1 MTPPRRSP
9 LVAVAAAVVA
19 LLVACGLPDDR
30 TPRVIAAE
38 DAPLDLSQVP
48 GNVATTTPTGSA
60 EVDIY
65 LVRDGELET
74 VTRSAQGEDLEAAI
88 SALLFG
94 PTDAERDRGF
104 TSSIPQETEL
114 NSATLEDGTAIL
126 DLGCTGEAPIDRCGI
141 LSLSGPGQL
150 AIFGQ
155 LTCTAMDVPGVTG
168 VRFLQD
174 SSPQDAPTESRGT
187 ATSPQVVTCD
197 DYASL
202 LRS

>member
-1 MTPPRRSP
+1 MRSTRRRLAV
-9 LVAVAAAVVA
+9 LVISTVA
-19 LLVACGLPDDR
+19 LAVGCGLPDDR

-48 GNVATTTPTGSA
+48 GNVATTTPSGSA

-65 LVRDGELET
+65 LIRNGEIEAT
-74 VTRSAQGEDLEAAI
+74 TRAAEGEDLQAAI
-88 SALLFG
+88 GLLLGG
-94 PTDAERDRGF
+94 PTDVERDRGF

-114 NSATLEDGTAIL
+114 NSATLEGSTAIL
-126 DLGCTGEAPIDRCGI
+126 DLGCTGDAPIDLCGV
-141 LSLSGPGQL
+141 LALTGPTQL

-155 LTCTAMDVPGVTG
+155 LTCTAMDIPGVTG

-187 ATSPQVVTCD
+187 ATSPDVVTCD

-202 LRS
+202 LSS